1 MIRLNFVIFE
11 NQTYNIV
18 YINPG
23 KFSKLFQNFIL
34 YLFILYIIAKKYVN
48 LVYKLISFISKKV
61 RIDKIGIKNLLKRT

>member
-1 MIRLNFVIFE
+1 MIKLNFVIFE

-48 LVYKLISFISKKV
+48 LVYKLISFISKKSSY
-61 RIDKIGIKNLLKRT
+61 